1 MEDFS
6 RKATGSVGLAT
17 LDDLAFEIGFVLE
30 AAPLGGSIPDDLE
43 FFDSEVLNEAG
54 EGARRWERLRRS
66 GRYDGDLNCCH
77 HTEHCEHP
85 LLGLEDRYGSSSEP
99 WSLAEVSANSS
110 PSSSS
115 DGLEASDGPRP
126 DMSKSSRNGDESLTW
141 LTFVLEANVGGDED
155 SEGGEAEDGDELF
168 GREEGMSSWLDLSEH
183 WDSLMAVH
191 NLTTIIASAGAV
203 DVTVGGSD
211 DTRSPWLIGP
221 ANLNPA
227 LRLGA
232 IDGPDVGGMSL
243 GETVRGYRRRG
254 LRTDRELGDSGAD
267 ASGVTDSGAVE
278 VVAGL
283 LGPMEFLGADDEGR
297 AERRVV
303 VVDEMEEL
311 RLMMMKIMSKL
322 LVETIR
328 EAHGSEDDDEY
339 DDDGGMAC
347 RFKAVDDR
355 GQELS
360 ESRID
365 DIGKGMSSVTGDYYL
380 MNDDEAV
387 DGDRHVDDLY
397 AEIAEGSVVTVVV
410 AVVSVNAHVD
420 DELRV
425 TISGLPNADE
435 DGMRARLCVV
445 ILLGM
450 DEWWVE
456 QLTQVTTDTKN
467 TQKRVGTGWDGR
479 RSTQDPMGRAQRRD
493 KEQLQGRQKANIDAS
508 ASQRSMAAREDSGEV
523 SVGLVR
529 RWLTGL

>member
-30 AAPLGGSIPDDLE
+30 AAPLGGSIPGLRLDDLE

-85 LLGLEDRYGSSSEP
+85 LLGLEDRYGSSSWAE
-99 WSLAEVSANSS
+99 SLLEGALELAECLLNSS

-168 GREEGMSSWLDLSEH
+168 GREEGKSSWLDLSEH
-183 WDSLMAVH
+183 WGQSLMAVH

-221 ANLNPA
+221 A
-227 LRLGA
+227 RLGA

-243 GETVRGYRRRG
+243 ERLIKRMRFEFLAHHQG
-254 LRTDRELGDSGAD
+254 LRTDPD

-283 LGPMEFLGADDEGR
+283 LG
-297 AERRVV
+297 
-303 VVDEMEEL
+303 
-311 RLMMMKIMSKL
+311 
-322 LVETIR
+322 VETQRTVKHLIGQTSDPLIKIR
-328 EAHGSEDDDEY
+328 KINLGLLDRNMTRMTAPGAHDQTQIMME
-339 DDDGGMAC
+339 
-347 RFKAVDDR
+347 
-355 GQELS
+355 
-360 ESRID
+360 
-365 DIGKGMSSVTGDYYL
+365 
-380 MNDDEAV
+380 
-387 DGDRHVDDLY
+387 
-397 AEIAEGSVVTVVV
+397 TV
-410 AVVSVNAHVD
+410 
-420 DELRV
+420 
-425 TISGLPNADE
+425 
-435 DGMRARLCVV
+435 ARLF
-445 ILLGM
+445 
-450 DEWWVE
+450 
-456 QLTQVTTDTKN
+456 
-467 TQKRVGTGWDGR
+467 
-479 RSTQDPMGRAQRRD
+479 
-493 KEQLQGRQKANIDAS
+493 
-508 ASQRSMAAREDSGEV
+508 
-523 SVGLVR
+523 
-529 RWLTGL
+529 